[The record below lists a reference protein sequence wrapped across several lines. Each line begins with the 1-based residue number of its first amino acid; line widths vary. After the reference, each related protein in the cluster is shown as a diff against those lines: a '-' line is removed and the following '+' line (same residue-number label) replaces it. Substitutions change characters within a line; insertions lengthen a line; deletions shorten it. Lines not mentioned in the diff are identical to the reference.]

1 MRVKFTNFPKEYKS
15 LKNKLIQKF
24 EKIGSSGQYVLGNEL
39 KVFEKRIEKVFK
51 SKTCPWCWKLDR
63 RNRHGSKSTWL

>member
-1 MRVKFTNFPKEYKS
+1 MRIKFTNFPKEFKS

-39 KVFEKRIEKVFK
+39 KVFEKMKVYKKESFRRI
-51 SKTCPWCWKLDR
+51 
-63 RNRHGSKSTWL
+63 N